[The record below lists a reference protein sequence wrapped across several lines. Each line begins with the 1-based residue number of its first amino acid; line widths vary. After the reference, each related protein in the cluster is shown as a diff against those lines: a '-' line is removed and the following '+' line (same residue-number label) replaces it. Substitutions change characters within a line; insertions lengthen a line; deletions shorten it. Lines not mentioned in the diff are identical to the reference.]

1 MRLLVLRVVAVVS
14 VLFAVVLA
22 PGHSQAQNVT
32 VVAKAT
38 SGLTFDPARD
48 GFAFANFANTPE
60 IFSVSDAVM
69 LRLCGDDACSF
80 KSKANVCEMNPVLK
94 DLQRK
99 LNMEVEVGHCVGM
112 SALTQELFDGSAPR
126 VAGLTAVSTSSLRL
140 DHRNDGV
147 GATVDS
153 TVRGQPMTD
162 EDFKLAGKKI
172 TRTTIGKP
180 QDK

>member
-112 SALTQELFDGSAPR
+112 SALAQELFDGSAPPSR
-126 VAGLTAVSTSSLRL
+126 R
-140 DHRNDGV
+140 
-147 GATVDS
+147 VDS
-153 TVRGQPMTD
+153 RIN
-162 EDFKLAGKKI
+162 ELSSAGSS
-172 TRTTIGKP
+172 
-180 QDK
+180 Q

>member
-112 SALTQELFDGSAPR
+112 SALAQELFDGSAPR

-140 DHRNDGV
+140 DRRNVGV

-153 TVRGQPMTD
+153 TVRRQPMTD

-172 TRTTIGKP
+172 TRTTIGRP